1 MSVSASQRTTFPM
14 PDDPTEMA
22 CAVPDPVEHTVLAE
36 DRPRS
41 NEVAA
46 LATLAERVRNREVL
60 PSTTVR
66 PLPDAIRPVPA
77 APAVSAPPV
86 PVSPVP
92 PPDARRRSSFLGGIT
107 AELVA
112 ARLLTERRAVALA
125 FQARETGE
133 TLMRVIARE
142 TPPAELEAI
151 YEFMAEH
158 SGRRLLRRKAEL
170 IQMVMDVPWLPPAV
184 AEQRGILMLRP
195 DAPGEAPYA
204 ALDPH
209 DLPTRDWVGRL
220 SGKTPLPVPVLPD
233 VLEETIGRLRRREDV
248 DALDKPLVPIDI
260 SWEQEERIR
269 EKLEACEIPVIVDYI
284 VQRAYEQDASDIH
297 IEPGEDGTVVRTR
310 IDGIL
315 HEECRMPVAMHAA
328 VASRI
333 KVLAGMDVAERRRPQ
348 DGRITAQIR
357 RLPLDMRVS
366 TSPTV
371 LGEKVVMRLLDEKA
385 LRPTPERLGL
395 RDDNLRLLLDTISSP
410 HGLLMLSGPTGSG
423 KTTTLYSCL
432 SALDRGRRNI
442 LTIEDPVEYRLKGVH
457 QMQVNEKIGLT
468 FAGGLRNILRQDPDV
483 IMVGECRDVE
493 TAKMAIQASL
503 TGHVVFSTI
512 HANDSV
518 GVISRLLDMGIDPYL
533 VASALT
539 LPIAQRLVRAV
550 CPKCKVTVEGREM
563 LAMLRADGVSDEKL
577 TRLGMEIDPDE
588 PCLHAPGCQHC
599 RHTGYVGRQAV
610 YEMFGLTEPMR
621 ELIASAS
628 FNADELR
635 HLVRGCGTPSML
647 DNALGLVSD
656 GLTTCAEVVRVFG
669 SSGS

>member
-1 MSVSASQRTTFPM
+1 MTPE
-14 PDDPTEMA
+14 DLTEL
-22 CAVPDPVEHTVLAE
+22 VPAEAAAEHTAFAAPA
-36 DRPRS
+36 DDHTHRS
-41 NEVAA
+41 SEVAA
-46 LATLAERVRNREVL
+46 LAELARRVAAGQNAT
-60 PSTTVR
+60 STT
-66 PLPDAIRPVPA
+66 
-77 APAVSAPPV
+77 APPV
-86 PVSPVP
+86 PHGRTAGAAAVPAPVP
-92 PPDARRRSSFLGGIT
+92 PPVPRKRHASFLGGIT
-107 AELVA
+107 ADLVA
-112 ARLLTERRAVALA
+112 ALA

-133 TLMRVIARE
+133 SLMRVIARE
-142 TPPAELEAI
+142 TPSAELEAI
-151 YEFMAEH
+151 YEFMAERC
-158 SGRRLLRRKAEL
+158 GRPLLRRKAEL
-170 IQMVMDVPWLPPAV
+170 IQMVVDVPWLPVAV
-184 AEQRGILMLRP
+184 AEQRGVLLLRA
-195 DAPGEAPYA
+195 DTPGEAPYA
-204 ALDPH
+204 AMDPQ
-209 DLPTRDWVGRL
+209 DLLTRDWIGKL
-220 SGKTPLPVPVLPD
+220 SGKTPVPIPVLPD
-233 VLEETIGRLRRREDV
+233 VLAETIGRLRMRDEM
-248 DALDKPLVPIDI
+248 DASNKPLVPIDI

-328 VASRI
+328 IASRI

-371 LGEKVVMRLLDEKA
+371 SGEKVVMRLLDEKA

-395 RDDNLRLLLDTISSP
+395 RDDNLRLLLDTISAP
-410 HGLLMLSGPTGSG
+410 HGLIMLSGPTGSG

-468 FAGGLRNILRQDPDV
+468 FASGLRNILRQDPDV

-512 HANDSV
+512 HANDAV
-518 GVISRLLDMGIDPYL
+518 GVISRLLDMRIDPYL

-539 LPIAQRLVRAV
+539 LPIAQRLVRSV
-550 CPKCKVTVEGREM
+550 CQKCKITVDGSEM
-563 LAMLRADGVSDEKL
+563 LSMLHADGVSDEKL
-577 TRLGMEIDPDE
+577 ARLGIAIDPYE

-599 RHTGYVGRQAV
+599 RHTGYAGRQAV
-610 YEMFGLTEPMR
+610 YEMFEVSEPMR
-621 ELIASAS
+621 ELIASS
-628 FNADELR
+628 GFNADELR
-635 HLVRGCGTPSML
+635 RLVRDSGTAMMV
-647 DNALGLVSD
+647 DNALGMVSD
-656 GLTTCAEVVRVFG
+656 GGTTCAEVVRVFG